1 MMSCS
6 ITENPCVS
14 DTAHAVYNSMLID
27 EFCNAG
33 TLDDIEYCLGAV
45 GGGGGGGVKEGEVWS
60 LVRHLKRRDMM
71 VLLRSHGVM
80 KKVVDIISRCPS
92 KEYATN
98 FALCCLA
105 CLLFKD
111 LR

>member
-1 MMSCS
+1 M
-6 ITENPCVS
+6 THV
-14 DTAHAVYNSMLID
+14 HV
-27 EFCNAG
+27 AG
-33 TLDDIEYCLGAV
+33 TLDDIEFCLGAV
-45 GGGGGGGVKEGEVWS
+45 GDAGGAAREGEIWS

-80 KKVVDIISRCPS
+80 KKVVNIIILCPT
-92 KEYATN
+92 KDYATA

>member
-1 MMSCS
+1 MFPPASRAS
-6 ITENPCVS
+6 LSRRN
-14 DTAHAVYNSMLID
+14 DTIV
-27 EFCNAG
+27 AG
-33 TLDDIEYCLGAV
+33 ILDDIEFCLGAV
-45 GGGGGGGVKEGEVWS
+45 GGGGKGLAREEEVWS

-80 KKVVDIISRCPS
+80 KKVVDIIVCCLS
-92 KEYATN
+92 KDYATN